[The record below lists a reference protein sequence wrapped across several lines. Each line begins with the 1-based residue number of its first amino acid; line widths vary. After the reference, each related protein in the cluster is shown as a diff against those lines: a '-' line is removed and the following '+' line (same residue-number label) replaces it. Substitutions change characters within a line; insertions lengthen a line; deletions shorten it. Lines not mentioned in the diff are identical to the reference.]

1 MDIDDFQELYEKR
14 YVRNNLVL
22 DKSSHEF
29 YIQQNWEVFEKLT
42 VMRNHR
48 IPELALLKR
57 DLFDIISAWDDEG
70 NRIDTLSNLSK
81 TKRRYPAKLEHID
94 NVSYRVALKKLE
106 YYSQCTQYLLYSE
119 IGKNRNP
126 YFTAHFTGEFKSGR
140 VRMTPPKKEIGYVTM
155 MHKFREH
162 DKELFEEMVELHLF
176 MIKRRKKRLSRDF
189 ELYGR
194 GERAFNGIMKHS
206 AVYPSSGF

>member
-1 MDIDDFQELYEKR
+1 M
-14 YVRNNLVL
+14 
-22 DKSSHEF
+22 
-29 YIQQNWEVFEKLT
+29 
-42 VMRNHR
+42 
-48 IPELALLKR
+48 
-57 DLFDIISAWDDEG
+57 
-70 NRIDTLSNLSK
+70 
-81 TKRRYPAKLEHID
+81 
-94 NVSYRVALKKLE
+94 
-106 YYSQCTQYLLYSE
+106 
-119 IGKNRNP
+119 
-126 YFTAHFTGEFKSGR
+126 TA
-140 VRMTPPKKEIGYVTM
+140 PKKEIGYVTM